1 MIAKNKIISL
11 TIIGLV
17 IGFIL
22 GMLGVSADGSVL
34 MITVFGGVAGF
45 IAGWIWQTRAGEAEK

>member
-17 IGFIL
+17 VGAIL
-22 GMLGVSADGSVL
+22 GMLGISGGSDIL
-34 MITVFGGVAGF
+34 MLMPIGGIAGF
-45 IAGWIWQTRAGEAEK
+45 LAGWIWQSRSGEAEK

>member
-17 IGFIL
+17 IGAL
-22 GMLGVSADGSVL
+22 LSMLGISGGSDILLLVP
-34 MITVFGGVAGF
+34 FGGVVGF
-45 IAGWIWQTRAGEAEK
+45 LAGWIWQSRSGEAEK

>member
-1 MIAKNKIISL
+1 MIAKNKTISL

-22 GMLGVSADGSVL
+22 GMLGISADGNVL
-34 MITVFGGVAGF
+34 MITSFGGIVGF
-45 IAGWIWQTRAGEAEK
+45 LAGWIWQTRSGEAEK

>member
-17 IGFIL
+17 IGFVLFLLMNTGGSNVL
-22 GMLGVSADGSVL
+22 GFVP
-34 MITVFGGVAGF
+34 IGGVIGF
-45 IAGWIWQTRAGEAEK
+45 IAGWIWQSGSEKSEA

>member
-17 IGFIL
+17 IGAIL
-22 GMLGVSADGSVL
+22 SMLGISGGSDILLLVP
-34 MITVFGGVAGF
+34 FGGVVGF
-45 IAGWIWQTRAGEAEK
+45 LAGWIWQSRSGEAEK